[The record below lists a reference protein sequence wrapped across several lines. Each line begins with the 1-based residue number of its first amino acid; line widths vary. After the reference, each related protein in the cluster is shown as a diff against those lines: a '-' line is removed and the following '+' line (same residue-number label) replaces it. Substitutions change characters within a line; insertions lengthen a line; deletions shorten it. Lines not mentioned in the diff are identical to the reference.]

1 MAKKKKTVG
10 ILYSLLMYTFLYIP
24 IIVLI
29 VFSFNQSKL
38 NAVWTGF
45 TLDWYRKLATNYSLL
60 TALKNSLLIA
70 FVSSIASVMIGTLAA
85 IGLYRYNFKGKAVMD
100 GLLYIPIVI
109 PEIVLGIALLSFFK
123 MLNMDMGMITLIL
136 AHITFSISFV
146 VVVVRSR
153 LEGFDRS
160 IEEAA
165 MDLGATPF
173 QTFMKVTLPAIM
185 PGVVAG
191 GLLAFTL
198 SLDDVIISFFVSGTS
213 STTLPMKIF
222 AMVKFGVTP
231 EINALST
238 VLIVLTVLVSLVGER
253 LKSANISLKSLRSI
267 FAIILVIIVLFTGG
281 VWKASKSS
289 DGYVGEL
296 NIFNWSDYI
305 PKNVIEE
312 FERRYHI
319 KVNYANYGSNEEM
332 LAKIM
337 AGGVNYDL
345 VVAADYMVDAMKK
358 QDLIQKIDT
367 KSLTNFDNIGSQFKG
382 LYYDEKNEY
391 TVPYMRSEA
400 VIVVDSSKIKD
411 GEITGYEDLWKSKY
425 KDSIVMLDDPRGV
438 IGITLKTLGYSFNE
452 TNEGKL
458 NEAKAKLKKLQPNIK
473 SYDSDNAKSMLI
485 SREVPIGIAWSAE
498 AGFAMADNKDLKA
511 IIPKEGLFL
520 QQDNFVI
527 PKIAKNTKE
536 AELFLNF
543 ILEPD
548 VSLEFSKAYPYT
560 NCNEATYSIT
570 PQAILDS
577 PLSFPPEEELKK
589 GEYLKDIGE
598 FVKLYDEIWSEVK
611 N

>member
-1 MAKKKKTVG
+1 MTKKKKTLG
-10 ILYSLLMYTFLYIP
+10 IFYSLLMYTFLYIP

-45 TLDWYRKLATNYSLL
+45 TLDWYKKLATNYSLL

-70 FVSSIASVMIGTLAA
+70 FVSSIASVMIGTLTA

-267 FAIILVIIVLFTGG
+267 FAVILIIIVLFTGG

-319 KVNYANYGSNEEM
+319 KINCANYGSNEEM

-337 AGGVNYDL
+337 AGGVSYDL

-498 AGFAMADNKDLKA
+498 AGFAMAENKDLKA
-511 IIPKEGLFL
+511 VIPKEGLFL

-543 ILEPD
+543 ILEAD

-560 NCNEATYSIT
+560 NCNEATYPIT
-570 PQAILDS
+570 PQSILDS

-589 GEYLKDIGE
+589 GEYLQDIGE

>member
-1 MAKKKKTVG
+1 MTKKKKTVG
-10 ILYSLLMYTFLYIP
+10 IIYSLLMYTFLYIP

-45 TLDWYRKLATNYSLL
+45 TLDWYKKLATNYSLL
-60 TALKNSLLIA
+60 AALKNSLLIA
-70 FVSSIASVMIGTLAA
+70 FISSIASVMIGTLAA
-85 IGLYRYNFKGKAVMD
+85 IGLYRHNFKGKAVMD
-100 GLLYIPIVI
+100 GLLYVPIVI
-109 PEIVLGIALLSFFK
+109 PEIVLGIALLAFFK

-173 QTFMKVTLPAIM
+173 QTFMKVTLPVIM

-238 VLIVLTVLVSLVGER
+238 VLIVLTVLVSLAGER
-253 LKSANISLKSLRSI
+253 LKSSNISLKSLRSV
-267 FAIILVIIVLFTGG
+267 FAVILVVIVLFTGG
-281 VWKASKSS
+281 VWKASKASN
-289 DGYVGEL
+289 GYVGEL

-319 KVNYANYGSNEEM
+319 KVNCASYGSNEEM

-367 KSLTNFDNIGSQFKG
+367 KSLTNFDNIGAQFKG
-382 LYYDEKNEY
+382 LYYDENNEY

-452 TNEGKL
+452 TDQGRL

-498 AGFAMADNKDLKA
+498 AGFAMAENKDLKA

-527 PKIAKNTKE
+527 PKTAKNTKE

-543 ILEPD
+543 ILEAD

-560 NCNEATYSIT
+560 NCNEATYPIT
-570 PQAILDS
+570 PKEILES
-577 PLSFPPEEELKK
+577 PLSFPPEKELKK
-589 GEYLKDIGE
+589 GEYLQDIGE
-598 FVKLYDEIWSEVK
+598 YVKLYDEIWSAVK

>member
-29 VFSFNQSKL
+29 IFSFNQSKL

-45 TLDWYRKLATNYSLL
+45 TLDWYKKLATNYSLL

-70 FVSSIASVMIGTLAA
+70 FVSSIASVMIGTLTA

-173 QTFMKVTLPAIM
+173 QTFMKVTLPTIM

-253 LKSANISLKSLRSI
+253 LKSANISLKNLRSI
-267 FAIILVIIVLFTGG
+267 FAVILVIIVLFTGG

-289 DGYVGEL
+289 DGYVGQL

-367 KSLTNFDNIGSQFKG
+367 KSLTNFENIGSQFKG
-382 LYYDEKNEY
+382 LYYDENNEY

-411 GEITGYEDLWKSKY
+411 GEITSYEDLWKSKY

-452 TNEGKL
+452 TDEGRL
-458 NEAKAKLKKLQPNIK
+458 NEAKTKLKNLQPNIK

-498 AGFAMADNKDLKA
+498 AGFAMAENKDLKS

-527 PKIAKNTKE
+527 PKDAKNTKE

-560 NCNEATYSIT
+560 NCNEATYPIT
-570 PQAILDS
+570 PQEILES

-589 GEYLKDIGE
+589 GEYLQDIGE
-598 FVKLYDEIWSEVK
+598 YVKLYDEIWSEVK

>member
-1 MAKKKKTVG
+1 MAKKKKTLG
-10 ILYSLLMYTFLYIP
+10 IFYSLLMYTFLYIP

-45 TLDWYRKLATNYSLL
+45 TLDWYKKLATNYSLL

-70 FVSSIASVMIGTLAA
+70 FVSSIASVMIGTLTA

-253 LKSANISLKSLRSI
+253 LKSANISLRNLRSI
-267 FAIILVIIVLFTGG
+267 FAVILVIIVLFTGG

-367 KSLTNFDNIGSQFKG
+367 KSLTNFENIGSQFKG
-382 LYYDEKNEY
+382 LYYDENNDY

-411 GEITGYEDLWKSKY
+411 GEITGYEDLWKAKY

-438 IGITLKTLGYSFNE
+438 IGISLKTLGYSFNE
-452 TNEGKL
+452 TDKGRL

-560 NCNEATYSIT
+560 NCNEATYPIT
-570 PQAILDS
+570 PQTILDS

-589 GEYLKDIGE
+589 GEYLQDIGE

>member
-1 MAKKKKTVG
+1 MAKKKKTLG
-10 ILYSLLMYTFLYIP
+10 IFYSLLMYTFLYIP

-45 TLDWYRKLATNYSLL
+45 TLDWYKKLATNYSLL

-70 FVSSIASVMIGTLAA
+70 FVSSIASVMIGTLTA

-253 LKSANISLKSLRSI
+253 LKSANISLRNLRSI
-267 FAIILVIIVLFTGG
+267 FAVILVIIVLFTGG

-382 LYYDEKNEY
+382 LYYDENNDY

-411 GEITGYEDLWKSKY
+411 GEITGYEDLWKAKY

-438 IGITLKTLGYSFNE
+438 IGISLKTLGYSFNE
-452 TNEGKL
+452 TDKGRL

-560 NCNEATYSIT
+560 NCNEGTYPIT
-570 PQAILDS
+570 PQTILDS

-589 GEYLKDIGE
+589 GEYLQDIGE

>member
-1 MAKKKKTVG
+1 MAKKKKTLG
-10 ILYSLLMYTFLYIP
+10 IFYSLLMYTFLYIP

-45 TLDWYRKLATNYSLL
+45 TLDWYKKLATNYSLL

-70 FVSSIASVMIGTLAA
+70 FVSSIASVMIGTLTA

-253 LKSANISLKSLRSI
+253 LKSANISLKNLRSI
-267 FAIILVIIVLFTGG
+267 FAVILVIIVLFTGG

-367 KSLTNFDNIGSQFKG
+367 KSLTNFENIGSQFKG
-382 LYYDEKNEY
+382 LYYDENNDY

-411 GEITGYEDLWKSKY
+411 GEITGYEDLWKAKY

-438 IGITLKTLGYSFNE
+438 IGISLKTLGYSFNE
-452 TNEGKL
+452 TDKGRL

-560 NCNEATYSIT
+560 NCNEATYPIT
-570 PQAILDS
+570 PQTILDS

-589 GEYLKDIGE
+589 GEYLQDIGE

>member
-1 MAKKKKTVG
+1 MAKKKKTLG
-10 ILYSLLMYTFLYIP
+10 IFYSLLMYTFLYIP

-70 FVSSIASVMIGTLAA
+70 FVSSIASVMIGTLTA

-253 LKSANISLKSLRSI
+253 LKSANISLRNLRSI
-267 FAIILVIIVLFTGG
+267 FAVILVIIVLFTGG

-367 KSLTNFDNIGSQFKG
+367 KSLTNFENIGSQFKG
-382 LYYDEKNEY
+382 LYYDENNDY

-411 GEITGYEDLWKSKY
+411 GEITGYEDLWKAKY

-438 IGITLKTLGYSFNE
+438 IGISLKTLGYSFNE
-452 TNEGKL
+452 TDKGRL

-560 NCNEATYSIT
+560 NCNEATYPIT
-570 PQAILDS
+570 PQTILDS

-589 GEYLKDIGE
+589 GEYLQDIGE